1 LQSTSSN
8 PANEQKGKEAP
19 TADSTE
25 RNIALNRI
33 VANTV
38 VKGLSYF
45 GAGPVVESL
54 VYILELEHSVDLNS
68 LANNLS
74 ALRAALEKMFGGAAY
89 VIEAKIAESL
99 AKQLG
104 VDPEGKKL
112 DELVQLLSERI
123 DEFLPNRTKP
133 QGQ

>member
-1 LQSTSSN
+1 M
-8 PANEQKGKEAP
+8 
-19 TADSTE
+19 
-25 RNIALNRI
+25 
-33 VANTV
+33 

-68 LANNLS
+68 LANNLD
-74 ALRAALEKMFGGAAY
+74 ALRAALLKMFGGAAY
-89 VIEAKIAESL
+89 VIEGKIAESL

-112 DELVQLLSERI
+112 DELVEILRARLETS
-123 DEFLPNRTKP
+123 LPNTKTV
-133 QGQ
+133 